1 MVYAMA
7 PRGDWGMW
15 KFWEEFGITNSK
27 MIGYWDD
34 HAPVTTDIE
43 KVKATAYVKD
53 KKTLIVLGSWL
64 SEPVNVHLEIDWEA
78 LGLRKGEVEIEI
90 PKVDNY
96 QEKGFQRIDDAVP
109 IDAKGVKFLIITEK

>member
-1 MVYAMA
+1 
-7 PRGDWGMW
+7 
-15 KFWEEFGITNSK
+15 K

-34 HAPVTTDIE
+34 NAPVKTDIE

-78 LGLRKGEVEIEI
+78 LGLRKSNVEIQI
-90 PKVDNY
+90 PKIDNY
-96 QEKGFQRIDDAVP
+96 QEKEFQYIDDAIPV
-109 IDAKGVKFLIITEK
+109 DAKGVKFLIISEK